1 MNTRLDQ
8 TRNYISQNPCI
19 YSSFIFWI
27 NVLVG
32 IYYQEYIYASL
43 FVVLFIT
50 SILFHS
56 NSNPNSNN
64 NLKKTYYFLDSTVIF
79 TIFIY
84 GGYIFYTKIITKNK
98 KNPYIQSFIIAT
110 FLTTLYLFY
119 YGYYYN
125 QYCYDVNKQVA
136 NLYHSLLH
144 IIGSLGHMFILLL

>member
-1 MNTRLDQ
+1 MDGM
-8 TRNYISQNPCI
+8 IDNPCI

-32 IYYQEYIYASL
+32 IYYQEYIYSSL

-56 NSNPNSNN
+56 NSK
-64 NLKKTYYFLDSTVIF
+64 KKTYYFLDLIVIF

-84 GGYIFYTKIITKNK
+84 GGYIFCKKIITKPNH
-98 KNPYIQSFIIAT
+98 NITFFILVSFI
-110 FLTTLYLFY
+110 TTLYLFF
-119 YGYYYN
+119 YGYYSN

-144 IIGSLGHMFILLL
+144 IIGSLGHIFIVVL

>member
-1 MNTRLDQ
+1 MIDNL
-8 TRNYISQNPCI
+8 CI

-56 NSNPNSNN
+56 NSNSNN
-64 NLKKTYYFLDSTVIF
+64 NLKKTYYFLDLMVIL

-84 GGYIFYTKIITKNK
+84 GGYIFYTKIITKPNQTK
-98 KNPYIQSFIIAT
+98 PNHN
-110 FLTTLYLFY
+110 LFY
-119 YGYYYN
+119 F
-125 QYCYDVNKQVA
+125 
-136 NLYHSLLH
+136 S
-144 IIGSLGHMFILLL
+144 